1 MYYYSIKIMKKK
13 YVYIGMLVLVVI
25 SLVLVVLDKQPK
37 WLDIIVL
44 LGMAVLLLTD
54 KKGWFK

>member
-1 MYYYSIKIMKKK
+1 MKKT
-13 YVYIGMLVLVVI
+13 YVYIGMLILVVI

-44 LGMAVLLLTD
+44 LGMMFLLLTD

>member
-1 MYYYSIKIMKKK
+1 MKKK
-13 YVYIGMLVLVVI
+13 YVYIGMLVLVIV

-44 LGMAVLLLTD
+44 LGMMVLLLTD
-54 KKGWFK
+54 KKGWLK

>member
-1 MYYYSIKIMKKK
+1 MKKK